1 MFSCAWLLVGR
12 GYSNR
17 MIIIAANPYRHA
29 FMRTCLPA
37 YSTSHSH
44 SYVDTITY
52 NCVYHTRR
60 MSTSICEYSQTS
72 VSFPQV
78 CMYGV

>member
-17 MIIIAANPYRHA
+17 MIIIAANSYRHA

-44 SYVDTITY
+44 SYVDTQSRTIVCFILVECLRPYVNT
-52 NCVYHTRR
+52 
-60 MSTSICEYSQTS
+60 
-72 VSFPQV
+72 PKQV
-78 CMYGV
+78 